1 MLMTTKNIAPRDVK
15 FVELLQGGK
24 VACIDNEMQVTYPRV
39 SSEDDDTAYTA
50 AMQYMFEVGFDSLR
64 RSCRSTE
71 DFILD
76 EIHYGDSF
84 KLDPISGDE
93 LSLPEKEDISDI
105 LKKGSDLKEELN
117 GHWYP
122 EGTGDFFE
130 HLSSS
135 LKGGL
140 MSFDFDKF
148 GDICYKL
155 LSDAV
160 ISYCEDYVT
169 EEVDGFNIFCDY
181 YSQEVA
187 VSCIDESAEAEDLY
201 YESVIDSKIY

>member
-1 MLMTTKNIAPRDVK
+1 MFTTKNISPRDVK
-15 FVELLQGGK
+15 YVELLQGGK
-24 VACIDNEMQVTYPRV
+24 VTCIDNKMQVTYPQV
-39 SSEDDDTAYTA
+39 SSEDDDTAYA
-50 AMQYMFEVGFDSLR
+50 AAVQYMHEVGFNSLR

-76 EIHYGDSF
+76 EVNYGDSF

-93 LSLPEKEDISDI
+93 LSLPEKEDIASF
-105 LKKGSDLKEELN
+105 LQKGADLKEELN

-140 MSFDFDKF
+140 MSFDFDRF
-148 GDICYKL
+148 GDICYRL

-160 ISYCEDYVT
+160 ISYCEDYVA
-169 EEVDGFNIFCDY
+169 EEVDGFNLFCDY
-181 YSQEVA
+181 YSQEV
-187 VSCIDESAEAEDLY
+187 VVNSIDEIAEAEDLY